1 MHFILLLYCDTFYS
15 GPIFLFGREQAFNMS
30 SKAAGK
36 TSANF
41 KSPAMKKWQKTHL
54 KGQNEQTHGDK
65 NETISGFLTPTVA
78 TFLFFMLAGMLTA
91 GDSWGI
97 IPAFAMTMVFWPIV
111 SVVIIV
117 YYKTKSND
125 SRMRGA
131 MYSFF
136 VSIVPILITVVFGGL
151 LQT

>member
-1 MHFILLLYCDTFYS
+1 
-15 GPIFLFGREQAFNMS
+15 MS
-30 SKAAGK
+30 SKAAEK

-54 KGQNEQTHGDK
+54 KRQNEQTHSGK
-65 NETISGFLTPTVA
+65 NETISGFLWPTIA
-78 TFLFFMLAGMLTA
+78 AFFFFMLAGMLTA

-97 IPAFAMTMVFWPIV
+97 IPAFSMTMVFWPII
-111 SVVIIV
+111 SVIIIV

-136 VSIVPILITVVFGGL
+136 VSLVPILITVVFGGL

>member
-1 MHFILLLYCDTFYS
+1 
-15 GPIFLFGREQAFNMS
+15 
-30 SKAAGK
+30 
-36 TSANF
+36 
-41 KSPAMKKWQKTHL
+41 
-54 KGQNEQTHGDK
+54 
-65 NETISGFLTPTVA
+65 
-78 TFLFFMLAGMLTA
+78 MLAGMLTA

-125 SRMRGA
+125 NRTRGA

-136 VSIVPILITVVFGGL
+136 VSLVPILITVVFGGL